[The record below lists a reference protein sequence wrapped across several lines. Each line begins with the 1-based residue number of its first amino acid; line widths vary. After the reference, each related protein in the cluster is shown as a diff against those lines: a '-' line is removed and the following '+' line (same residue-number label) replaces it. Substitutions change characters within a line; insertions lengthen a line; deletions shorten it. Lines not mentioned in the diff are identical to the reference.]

1 MALHAI
7 TIKEWTDALRSGEYK
22 QGQGFLKHRLPEGGD
37 LYCCLGVALKLC
49 GRKRFPKE
57 VETQFFSE
65 YGSLKLLHPTITAQ
79 DEKALAQKNDDGF
92 SFAEIADYIDERFGE
107 APAVAI

>member
-22 QGQGFLKHRLPEGGD
+22 QGQGFLKHASEEGD
-37 LYCCLGVALKLC
+37 VYCCLGVALKLC

-57 VETQFFSE
+57 IETQFFSE
-65 YGSLKLLHPTITAQ
+65 YGELKLLHPHLEYAEESLLAKMN
-79 DEKALAQKNDDGF
+79 DEGKT
-92 SFAEIADYIDERFGE
+92 FAEIADYLDKHY
-107 APAVAI
+107 PDK